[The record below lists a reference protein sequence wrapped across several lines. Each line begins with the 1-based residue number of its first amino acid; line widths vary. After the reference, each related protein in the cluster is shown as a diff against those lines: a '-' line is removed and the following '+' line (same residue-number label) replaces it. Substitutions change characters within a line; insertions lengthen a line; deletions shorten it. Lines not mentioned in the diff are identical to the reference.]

1 MAKIASSR
9 SLSKTS
15 GKDEN
20 NEECGLLECNV
31 AIDRCDHDVG
41 EGDRMNA
48 DEQEISV
55 VDNTAQKEIIHND
68 TKSLFSVPLL
78 WLQLCRILF
87 ILMLLLLLCYIH
99 ELEYYAYPSFRDEKE
114 EPFRQ
119 V

>member
-1 MAKIASSR
+1 MD
-9 SLSKTS
+9 L
-15 GKDEN
+15 
-20 NEECGLLECNV
+20 
-31 AIDRCDHDVG
+31 CDHDVG

-48 DEQEISV
+48 DEEEISV

-78 WLQLCRILF
+78 RLLLCRILF
-87 ILMLLLLLCYIH
+87 ILLLLPLLCYVH
-99 ELEYYAYPSFRDEKE
+99 VLEYYAYPSFRDEKE